1 MGSMPFPPGTDGV
14 VKGMV
19 DQARIDRFKGITDA
33 DPQNELGFL
42 SLGRAYVDGQLY
54 KDAIPVLMRALQLK
68 PDFSQAYVSL
78 AEAQRGVGDLE
89 GAVHTLMRGY
99 KVAHDNGDLMPRNQI
114 ADMLKELGSP
124 IPEVKQ
130 VELTPEMASAGNIQ
144 CRRCGRIG
152 PKMKERPFSGALGE
166 QIHASICG
174 PCFQLWIRE
183 GTKVINELR
192 LNLTDPAAQGIY
204 DEHMK
209 NFLAL
214 N

>member
-1 MGSMPFPPGTDGV
+1 
-14 VKGMV
+14 MV
-19 DQARIDRFKGITDA
+19 DQARIDRFKSITEA
-33 DPQNELGFL
+33 DPHNELGFL

-68 PDFSQAYVSL
+68 PDFSQAYVAL
-78 AEAQRGVGDLE
+78 GEAQRGVGDPE
-89 GAVHTLMRGY
+89 GAVNTLMRGY

-114 ADMLKELGSP
+114 ADMLKELGAS

-166 QIHASICG
+166 QIHASVCG

-192 LNLTDPAAQGIY
+192 LNLTDPAAQDIY